1 MKVIIFIKE
10 LNIYFLNHIINKIPF
25 YIVRRFFYK
34 MFLNQIGINTFVS
47 LNVKFLNPK
56 NIILGNNTIIGYDS
70 IIDGRGAKVVIGD
83 NVDVSAQTNIWTL
96 DHNPNSETHSN
107 RAGQVTIENHCWLAT
122 RVTVLPNVKIKKGTV
137 VASNAVITK
146 DTDEL
151 NIMAGNPAKKI
162 GNRKNNLNY
171 KLNYFPRFK

>member
-1 MKVIIFIKE
+1 MKIKIFIKE
-10 LNIYFLNHIINKIPF
+10 VNNYFLNHIINKIPF
-25 YIVRRFFYK
+25 YIVRKYFYK
-34 MFLNQIGINTFVS
+34 IFLNQIGENTFIC

-56 NIILGNNTIIGYDS
+56 NIQIGNNTIIGYDS
-70 IIDGRGAKVVIGD
+70 IIDGRSAKVFVGD

-96 DHNPNSETHSN
+96 DHNPNCENHSN
-107 RAGQVTIENHCWLAT
+107 RAGPVVIENHCWLAS

-146 DTDEL
+146 DTTTL
-151 NIMAGNPAKKI
+151 SIMAGNPAKKI
-162 GNRKNNLNY
+162 ADRKNSLNY